1 MGNELQRMQGRN
13 YNDRTQF
20 NNYFQSEFDK
30 YDRNHDGRI
39 DQNEFMPMVNDMCNK
54 INAEY
59 GQYDPNIANK
69 IRQAWQSIDKD
80 GSGYI
85 TKDEF
90 TTQAQR
96 KLQQIL
102 NSSGYG
108 GQQGQWGPQ
117 GQQGQW
123 GGQGQWG
130 PQGQGQWGPQGQ
142 QGQWGQPGMQG
153 QGQWGPQGQQGQW
166 GGQGQQGQWGPQGQQ
181 GQWGQPGMQGQGQ
194 WGGQQGQWK

>member
-30 YDRNHDGRI
+30 YDRNHDGKI

-130 PQGQGQWGPQGQ
+130 PQGQ
-142 QGQWGQPGMQG
+142 
-153 QGQWGPQGQQGQW
+153 QGQW